1 MAPFG
6 LEHKDQNLWHFLMS
20 LSPAYVFPMF
30 TPWHVTPHMGHV
42 CSERG
47 NCLGRHRIKS
57 LQRGGTIVTLK
68 TWIRLC
74 HSFQNLP
81 VAKHHTQKKSKLHP
95 HLPSSVHSLASPDWS
110 SLQFLMHA
118 EFILPC
124 TCYSICLERLSLA
137 LYSDFYHV
145 TSPSSLPDHASH
157 LYFRHTLAPY
167 PVVFFVTQVPPDVT
181 FLWFDCLTC

>member
-20 LSPAYVFPMF
+20 LCPAYVFPMF

-81 VAKHHTQKKSKLHP
+81 VAKHHTQKIQTPPSSPIQCSFTCFSRLIFFTIPYACRVYIALHLLF
-95 HLPSSVHSLASPDWS
+95 HLPWTLVTCSSFR
-110 SLQFLMHA
+110 FLS
-118 EFILPC
+118 C
-124 TCYSICLERLSLA
+124 
-137 LYSDFYHV
+137 DF
-145 TSPSSLPDHASH
+145 P
-157 LYFRHTLAPY
+157 
-167 PVVFFVTQVPPDVT
+167 
-181 FLWFDCLTC
+181 